1 VFDEVDEK
9 TMTSLI
15 SMLAMNLGV
24 FVTEEV
30 QVLTEKSSFHLN
42 ELYNKEKRVGLFIEL
57 EGDMKENS
65 FATMVIWQ
73 IADKMKNMKE
83 QGEVAK
89 YVVNFYLDNFDMI
102 PRLPDAEQL
111 FVGSRTSMYNFILCL
126 QDLTNLAN
134 KYFDRTPFILMNSP
148 FYVFYPNSMDEKTV
162 EFVEEYAK
170 NSVEGVSEE
179 VVDYLKEVYSI
190 FRSGYVMIATPK
202 FPIFVDT
209 ALHEDGYVEV
219 TEA

>member
-1 VFDEVDEK
+1 
-9 TMTSLI
+9 
-15 SMLAMNLGV
+15 
-24 FVTEEV
+24 
-30 QVLTEKSSFHLN
+30 
-42 ELYNKEKRVGLFIEL
+42 
-57 EGDMKENS
+57 
-65 FATMVIWQ
+65 
-73 IADKMKNMKE
+73 
-83 QGEVAK
+83 
-89 YVVNFYLDNFDMI
+89 
-102 PRLPDAEQL
+102 
-111 FVGSRTSMYNFILCL
+111 
-126 QDLTNLAN
+126 
-134 KYFDRTPFILMNSP
+134 MNSP